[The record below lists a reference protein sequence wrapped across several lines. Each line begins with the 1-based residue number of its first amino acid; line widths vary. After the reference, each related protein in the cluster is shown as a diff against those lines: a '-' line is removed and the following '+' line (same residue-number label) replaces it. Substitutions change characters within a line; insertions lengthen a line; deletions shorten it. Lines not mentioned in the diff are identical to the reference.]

1 MSTSV
6 ITLDDMVATLTFI
19 GTPSS
24 HPECGLHNIQPTRAS
39 LNTLHS
45 YRTMYFLVIDDRACQ
60 IFDRSKY
67 YDQTVCRGGALV
79 GLPIADKADYFRSSC
94 KL

>member
-1 MSTSV
+1 
-6 ITLDDMVATLTFI
+6 
-19 GTPSS
+19 
-24 HPECGLHNIQPTRAS
+24 
-39 LNTLHS
+39 
-45 YRTMYFLVIDDRACQ
+45 MYLLVIDERACQ

>member
-60 IFDRSKY
+60 IFDRSKI
-67 YDQTVCRGGALV
+67 RSN
-79 GLPIADKADYFRSSC
+79 GLPWWSTCGASNC
-94 KL
+94 